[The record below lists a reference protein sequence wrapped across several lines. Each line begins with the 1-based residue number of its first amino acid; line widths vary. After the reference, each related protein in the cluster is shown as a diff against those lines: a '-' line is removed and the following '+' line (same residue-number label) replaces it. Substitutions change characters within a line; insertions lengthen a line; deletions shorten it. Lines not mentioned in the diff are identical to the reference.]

1 MSPPSMPPADPILE
15 AEVERATLPYRGVVA
30 PEVLEQMKDRLRE
43 ALLFHPVAR
52 RFLNR
57 VRPVPVLQQ
66 SDEIRQR
73 DPASAQPAIGDGK
86 RGKAG
91 GEEP

>member
-1 MSPPSMPPADPILE
+1 MPPPSMPPSDPILE

-30 PEVLEQMKDRLRE
+30 PEILAQMQDRLRE

-57 VRPVPVLQQ
+57 VREVPVLQQ
-66 SDEIRQR
+66 SDEIRER
-73 DPASAQPAIGDGK
+73 DPAGAISRAGDGK

-91 GEEP
+91 GEGP